1 MCFLCCDGA
10 DGSKYKYEA
19 GSSYQYRYEAE
30 TRTTMSGAAEDTAII
45 TVTATAT
52 VEVLGHCEMAL
63 RVSQWPRALYILV
76 TQGFSSSVH

>member
-1 MCFLCCDGA
+1 
-10 DGSKYKYEA
+10 
-19 GSSYQYRYEAE
+19 
-30 TRTTMSGAAEDTAII
+30 MSGAAEDTAII